1 MFDLY
6 IDTKSRYPNNMFY
19 VVNILLVI
27 SLIVV
32 AAVMVTGLVSMAKG
46 GDFNKK
52 YGNKLM
58 QARVASQTI
67 ALLLL
72 ALSYYL
78 SKT

>member
-1 MFDLY
+1 MLY
-6 IDTKSRYPNNMFY
+6 T
-19 VVNILLVI
+19 VNILLVI

-32 AAVMVTGLVSMAKG
+32 AAVMLTGVISMAKG

-67 ALLLL
+67 ALILL

-78 SKT
+78 SHT